1 MPGAVVKEGAQVR
14 YAIIGDDAVIE
25 EGAIVG
31 GEQEG
36 VPVENIKITV
46 VGPGAV
52 VKKGTVVPEAA
63 MVD

>member
-1 MPGAVVKEGAQVR
+1 MR

-36 VPVENIKITV
+36 VPVEDIKITV